1 VAPARERA
9 DRLAVRLR
17 LLLLIAAT
25 AVATCV
31 LEAPVASASCV
42 PPRPAPLLRDADAA
56 FVGRLVETQ
65 PDRWI
70 FAVDERVKGDLGATV
85 AVTRGAITSV
95 SLTPEPGRRVGLL
108 LQGSAEAGWTSNSC
122 VQLSPAQLRAAAAD
136 PDAPC
141 LQPRIRSVRFRLP
154 GRVDVAL
161 GGLDDSSTN
170 VMVRWGDGTT
180 STRRVGRGARRRTV
194 VVRHAYRKRGTH
206 RVRVSVAARPALACG
221 SFVEGVVAAPIVVR
235 T

>member
-1 VAPARERA
+1 
-9 DRLAVRLR
+9 VRLR

-25 AVATCV
+25 AAATCV

-180 STRRVGRGARRRTV
+180 STARVRRGARRRTV
-194 VVRHAYRKRGTH
+194 VLRHAYRRHGRH
-206 RVRVSVAARPALACG
+206 RVRVSVAARPPLACG
-221 SFVEGVVAAPIVVR
+221 SFVEGVVAAPMVVR

>member
-1 VAPARERA
+1 M
-9 DRLAVRLR
+9 RLR
-17 LLLLIAAT
+17 VLLLIAAS

-85 AVTRGAITSV
+85 AVARGGITSV

-108 LQGSAEAGWTSNSC
+108 LQGSAETGLDVEQLPAALAG
-122 VQLSPAQLRAAAAD
+122 AAARRG
-136 PDAPC
+136 C
-141 LQPRIRSVRFRLP
+141 RP
-154 GRVDVAL
+154 GRPVPAAPDPVGPIPAARPCRRRARRPRRPVDERHGAL
-161 GGLDDSSTN
+161 G
-170 VMVRWGDGTT
+170 RRDGEH
-180 STRRVGRGARRRTV
+180 GARRAGALRRTV
-194 VVRHAYRKRGTH
+194 VVRHAYRRPGRH

-221 SFVEGVVAAPIVVR
+221 SFVEGVVAAPIVAH

>member
-1 VAPARERA
+1 MRP
-9 DRLAVRLR
+9 R
-17 LLLLIAAT
+17 LLLLIAAS
-25 AVATCV
+25 AVASCV
-31 LEAPVASASCV
+31 LETSVGSASCV
-42 PPRPAPLLRDADAA
+42 PPRPAPLLRDADADAA

-85 AVTRGAITSV
+85 AVVRGGITSV

-108 LQGSAEAGWTSNSC
+108 LQGSAETGWTSNSC
-122 VQLSPAQLRAAAAD
+122 LQLSPAQLRAAAAD
-136 PDAPC
+136 PDARC
-141 LQPRIRSVRFRLP
+141 LQPRIRLVRFRLP

-161 GGLDDSSTN
+161 GGLDDPSTS
-170 VMVRWGDGTT
+170 VMVRWGDGTA
-180 STRRVGRGARRRTV
+180 STARVGKGALRRTV
-194 VVRHAYRKRGTH
+194 VLRHAYERHGRH

-221 SFVEGVVAAPIVVR
+221 SFVEGVVAAPIIVR

>member
-1 VAPARERA
+1 MRLVLAALA
-9 DRLAVRLR
+9 AVLVSLAV
-17 LLLLIAAT
+17 T
-25 AVATCV
+25 TQ
-31 LEAPVASASCV
+31 ASATPFSCAV
-42 PPRPAPLLRDADAA
+42 PRPAPLLRDADAA

-65 PDRWI
+65 PDRWV
-70 FAVDERVKGDLGATV
+70 FAVDERIKGDLGATV
-85 AVTRGAITSV
+85 AVARGAITSV

-122 VQLSPAQLRAAAAD
+122 LQLSPAQLRAAAAD
-136 PDAPC
+136 PDARC

-161 GGLDDSSTN
+161 GGLDDPATT

-180 STRRVGRGARRRTV
+180 STARVRRSALRRTV
-194 VVRHAYRKRGTH
+194 VLRHAYRRHGRH
-206 RVRVSVAARPALACG
+206 RVRVSVAARPTLACG
-221 SFVEGVVAAPIVVR
+221 SFVEGVVAAPMVVR

>member
-1 VAPARERA
+1 M
-9 DRLAVRLR
+9 RLR
-17 LLLLIAAT
+17 VLLVIAAS

-85 AVTRGAITSV
+85 AVARGGITSV

-108 LQGSAEAGWTSNSC
+108 LQGGA
-122 VQLSPAQLRAAAAD
+122 R
-136 PDAPC
+136 C

-161 GGLDDSSTN
+161 GGLDDPSTS
-170 VMVRWGDGTT
+170 VMVRWGDGTA
-180 STRRVGRGARRRTV
+180 STARIGRGALRRTV
-194 VVRHAYRKRGTH
+194 VVRHVYRRRGSH
-206 RVRVSVAARPALACG
+206 RVRVSVAARPTLACG
-221 SFVEGVVAAPIVVR
+221 SFVEGVVAAPVVVH